1 MIPTPFARGD
11 IANSSHLWQMAME
24 PSNLNLIYNI
34 PIQLFLEGMQ
44 ATLHIALIELFSVLS
59 FNKLNNNAIVVCD
72 HSYMNKI
79 STLINI
85 IILSE
90 LKS

>member
-1 MIPTPFARGD
+1 
-11 IANSSHLWQMAME
+11 
-24 PSNLNLIYNI
+24 
-34 PIQLFLEGMQ
+34 MQ